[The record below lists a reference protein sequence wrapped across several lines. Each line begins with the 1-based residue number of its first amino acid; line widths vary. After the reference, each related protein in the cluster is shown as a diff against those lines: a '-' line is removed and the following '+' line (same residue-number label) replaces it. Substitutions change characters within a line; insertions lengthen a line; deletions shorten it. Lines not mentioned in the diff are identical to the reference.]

1 MPVSRDRS
9 TSTPSLTAT
18 AVNEWPA
25 PMALTLSPLEAAAR
39 MAAASSAASRGRA
52 HRTGVHACV
61 PDQFR
66 HSPLLLLLLDISG
79 LTLSGEGEATGVAV
93 ELGGERSYRC

>member
-1 MPVSRDRS
+1 
-9 TSTPSLTAT
+9 
-18 AVNEWPA
+18 
-25 PMALTLSPLEAAAR
+25 
-39 MAAASSAASRGRA
+39 
-52 HRTGVHACV
+52 VHACV